1 MISEISPVCRQVDHA
16 SLARLGPL
24 TTFQD
29 SSAAVL
35 SRLGEGGCTAVLDRA
50 GAHVGLERVGD
61 LLYQAPEVQRPCPGS
76 KLAYTAAGAC
86 PPLMRSR
93 PRTTNCAVCRERQT
107 WRTSAAHM
115 SALRSLL

>member
-1 MISEISPVCRQVDHA
+1 MAVLRSWG
-16 SLARLGPL
+16 LLNTL
-24 TTFQD
+24 QD

-50 GAHVGLERVGD
+50 GTHTGLERVGD

-86 PPLMRSR
+86 PP
-93 PRTTNCAVCRERQT
+93 
-107 WRTSAAHM
+107 
-115 SALRSLL
+115 